1 MFTGIIESLGK
12 ITEIEKEGE
21 NYHFTRENVESCKNP
36 FQRESFYLSSERSI

>member
-21 NYHFTRENVESCKNP
+21 NYH
-36 FQRESFYLSSERSI
+36 LSLIHI